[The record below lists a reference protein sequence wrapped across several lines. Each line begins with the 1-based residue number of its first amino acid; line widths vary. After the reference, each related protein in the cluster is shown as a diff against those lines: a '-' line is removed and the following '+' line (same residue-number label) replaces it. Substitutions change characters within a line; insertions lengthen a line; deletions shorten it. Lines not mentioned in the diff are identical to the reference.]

1 MKWYYAEGG
10 RQVGPVE
17 ESVLDDLV
25 RQGTVRDDT
34 LVWREGM
41 AAWQRHAAVRG
52 RSGSGSGSGSGPGS
66 GNGSAMPPPSPT
78 PVSSSA
84 SAPASATD
92 TRYCSECGRPFPAS
106 QLTSYGDVSV
116 CAQCRPAYTQ
126 RQSGTL
132 PGTTRHFGGFWIRF
146 LAVII
151 DGIILWVVS
160 TIIRLPLGL
169 AIGGVGLGLG
179 RNPDPSQVFAA
190 LPAILSLA
198 GLSFL
203 IQTAVS
209 LAYEVYFLSTR
220 GATPGKMALGLKVT
234 RADGSPISAGLAAGR
249 YFAKYL
255 SFLTFCIGFIIAGF
269 DREKRSL
276 HDHICGTRVVY
287 TR

>member
-17 ESVLDDLV
+17 ESALDELV

-41 AAWQRHAAVRG
+41 AAWQKHAAVRG
-52 RSGSGSGSGSGPGS
+52 GS
-66 GNGSAMPPPSPT
+66 GNATAAPPPQPT
-78 PVSSSA
+78 PVS
-84 SAPASATD
+84 APASVSD
-92 TRYCSECGRPFPAS
+92 TRYCSECGRPFAAS

-116 CAQCRPAYTQ
+116 CAQCQPAYTE
-126 RQSGTL
+126 RVRGA
-132 PGTTRHFGGFWIRF
+132 PRHFGGFWIRF
-146 LAVII
+146 VAIVIDAIILGVVSVII
-151 DGIILWVVS
+151 RI
-160 TIIRLPLGL
+160 PLGL
-169 AIGGVGLGLG
+169 AMGGVGLGLG
-179 RNPDPSQVFAA
+179 RNPDPSQVLAA

-198 GLSFL
+198 GMSFL
-203 IQTAVS
+203 IQLAIS
-209 LAYEVYFLSTR
+209 LSYEVYFLSTR
-220 GATPGKMALGLKVT
+220 GATPGKMALGLKVI

-249 YFAKYL
+249 FFAKYL
-255 SFLTFCIGFIIAGF
+255 SFLTLCIGFIIAGF